1 MMEKIGQQVANR
13 LLARI
18 VDGVYGSA
26 GRLPSERELTQ
37 EMDVS
42 RASIREAL
50 QILEQWSVVCI
61 RPGSGTLVRPVR
73 EWQLDVLRAAPEQP
87 ALPWNDANSI
97 TEELLQLRRAF
108 YRDIAERM
116 GLRGV
121 PPHAL
126 NAARAA
132 VERAWVC
139 RAQPAVFGMLELDV
153 MRRLLEAAGML
164 PSLWMLNQLAS
175 VYGPILQARAQH
187 AIPVELFR
195 AVHLEFF
202 DCLERKDVSGAIQAV
217 DNYLEGVEEALY
229 VEAA

>member
-1 MMEKIGQQVANR
+1 MTEKIGQQVANR

-26 GRLPSERELTQ
+26 GRLPSERELSQ
-37 EMDVS
+37 EMEAS

-87 ALPWNDANSI
+87 ALPWKDANSI

-108 YRDIAERM
+108 YRDVAERM

-121 PPHAL
+121 PPYAL

-132 VERAWVC
+132 VERAWAC

-202 DCLERKDVSGAIQAV
+202 DCLERRDVSGAIQAV
-217 DNYLEGVEEALY
+217 DDYLEGVEEALY